1 VHSQQLISLGV
12 GGVIFVALMA
22 WRMRRMMTAT
32 PFNPY
37 RAWVLPMIFIVFLAL
52 SFSRAWP
59 LGVMEWVWVVV
70 AGAAGAGLGWLRGK
84 SITMTY
90 DPVTRQIFAQGGAM
104 AMLFIVVLIVV
115 RTGLNYYLHA
125 QGGSIGIRSEAADVI
140 FSTLGAGLFIARSI
154 ELGVRGHKMLVANA
168 GMAAPVVDTP

>member
-1 VHSQQLISLGV
+1 MHSQQLISF
-12 GGVIFVALMA
+12 GVIAVVFVALMA

-37 RAWVLPMIFIVFLAL
+37 RAWVLPMIFIVFLVLAFL
-52 SFSRAWP
+52 RAWP
-59 LGVMEWVWVVV
+59 LGATEWVWVAA

-104 AMLFIVVLIVV
+104 AMIFIVVLIVV
-115 RTGLNYYLHA
+115 RTGLNYYLHT
-125 QGGSIGIRSEAADVI
+125 QGGSLGIRSEAADVI

-154 ELGVRGHKMLVANA
+154 ELGVRGHRMLVANS
-168 GMAAPVVDTP
+168 GAAAVIDAP